1 MSTGTSSGTMD
12 MTNTPSISLVYGFVS
27 TLLIASTSIGAEM
40 FHTMPGVR
48 QFDTR
53 RELPSHFVSGVTTD
67 SLGVVWI
74 GTSKGLVQTDG
85 LSWQQIPI
93 PGQPI
98 TTVKRTRNFG
108 IIVGTQLGAVSFDR
122 LDNGKLKTDVW
133 TPFEH
138 PYLRSNADS
147 LRRSVLSISDRSD
160 DGTVWFGTHTGAKHY
175 TIFKWSAVDTST
187 GLPSDTVT
195 AVVDYPLRDG
205 RYGTYIGTNS
215 GLYLWYG
222 ENQRAIQP
230 MDMPYG
236 LRNSRITA
244 LLHDTTREV
253 VWIGTSGGLYVRRN
267 IVSSPRSHQ
276 DISASW
282 AAVSDV
288 NAPKGPISAI
298 EAGGSDSAGG
308 AGDIWIGAGFR
319 VHRLRGNNWQ
329 SWDLPYS
336 VTAIHESDG
345 IVWIGTRGGGLYR
358 WQSQRTS
365 GRVGGWQSGPV
376 TAMAVTPRGELML
389 MSGTEVWMMDSTAT
403 VSHVLTTDRWTH
415 VNATLCL
422 PDGSVWLATD
432 TGVHRISPS
441 AVDGT
446 RRVTLSL
453 GAGSML
459 NGSVARSLALD
470 LYGKLWIG
478 CDIGVF
484 WINPDT
490 YRLVEFSVSE
500 SGVNELYPIAVTPD
514 SIRWMGT
521 PHGVIAFAGDHVI
534 PLSQVSG
541 TTLGRVQAGL
551 VDDVGTL
558 WFGDNL
564 GNVIS
569 VRADRGTTRRD
580 SVAINASLFGSEQ
593 RILGEQVRSMFLGPQ
608 NGIWIATD
616 GGITVTRAGMWT
628 HYGTGDG
635 LTSRNVYTAL
645 PLVPGLAL
653 AGTDAGLEVLE
664 YDLEPPQT
672 VIHAAPGLV
681 ARTGEFVAS
690 VDGHDRWKAT
700 PDNKLRFQW
709 RIGSSDWTPPSRN
722 RTISLSD
729 LPHGDYNL
737 DVRAVDT
744 DLNVDPTPVQIA
756 FTVEQPVWRMWW
768 VILLIAVLVID
779 AVIAIAWASR
789 RARSDDI
796 IK

>member
-1 MSTGTSSGTMD
+1 MCTGPASGTMD
-12 MTNTPSISLVYGFVS
+12 MTNSLSTSLVCGLAY
-27 TLLIASTSIGAEM
+27 TLFTASTSICAEM

-53 RELPSHFVSGVTTD
+53 REIPSHFVSGVTMD

-93 PGQPI
+93 PGLPI
-98 TTVKRTRNFG
+98 TAVKRTRDFG

-122 LDNGKLKTDVW
+122 LDNGILETEVW

-138 PYLRSNADS
+138 PYLKSNADS
-147 LRRSVLSISDRSD
+147 LRRGVLSISDCSD
-160 DGTVWFGTHTGAKHY
+160 EGTVWFGTHTGAKQY
-175 TIFKWSAVDTST
+175 TVFKWFAVDTST
-187 GLPSDTVT
+187 GLSSDTVT
-195 AVVDYPLRDG
+195 AVIEYPLRDG
-205 RYGTYIGTNS
+205 RHETCIGTNN

-222 ENQRAIQP
+222 ENQRTIQP
-230 MDMPYG
+230 MDLPYG

-244 LLHDTTREV
+244 LLHDTTREA
-253 VWIGTSGGLYVRRN
+253 VWIGTSGGLFVRRN
-267 IVSSPRSHQ
+267 IVSAPRPHQ

-282 AAVSDV
+282 TAVHDV
-288 NAPKGPISAI
+288 NAPRGLISAI
-298 EAGGSDSAGG
+298 ESGGV
-308 AGDIWIGAGFR
+308 GDIWVGAGFR
-319 VHRLRGNNWQ
+319 IHRLRGNNWQ

-376 TAMAVTPRGELML
+376 TAMTVTPRGELML

-403 VSHVLTTDRWTH
+403 VSHVLTTDLWSR
-415 VNATLCL
+415 VNAALCL

-432 TGVHRISPS
+432 TGVHRISSS
-441 AVDGT
+441 AADGT
-446 RRVTLSL
+446 RRVALSL
-453 GAGSML
+453 GARSML
-459 NGSVARSLALD
+459 NGAVARSLALD

-478 CDIGVF
+478 CDTGVF

-490 YRLVEFSVSE
+490 YRLVEFSVPE
-500 SGVNELYPIAVTPD
+500 SGKNELYPIAVTPD

-521 PHGVIAFAGDHVI
+521 PHGVIAFAGDYVI

-551 VDDVGTL
+551 VDAVGTL
-558 WFGDNL
+558 WFGDDR
-564 GNVIS
+564 GNVVS
-569 VRADRGTTRRD
+569 VRADRGTNRRD
-580 SVAINASLFGSEQ
+580 SVKINSSLFGSEQ

-616 GGITVTRAGMWT
+616 GGITLTRAGMWT

-653 AGTDAGLEVLE
+653 AGTDAGLEVIE

-672 VIHAAPGLV
+672 VIHAAPKLV

-700 PDNKLRFQW
+700 PDDKLRFQW
-709 RIGSSDWTPPSRN
+709 RTGGGDWTPPSRN
-722 RTISLSD
+722 RTISLSE
-729 LPHGDYNL
+729 LPHGNHNL
-737 DVRAVDT
+737 EVRAVDT
-744 DLNVDPTPVQIA
+744 DLNVDPTPIQIA
-756 FTVEQPVWRMWW
+756 FTVEQPIWRTWW
-768 VILLIAVLVID
+768 VILLMAALVID

-796 IK
+796 IE